1 MPTVVLDQKGR
12 ITIPSEVRSRLGLK
26 PGSRLELVLEGD
38 RIVLRPARRLRARDL
53 LGIAGQEE
61 VELEDVE
68 RALGETS

>member
-1 MPTVVLDQKGR
+1 LPTVVLDQKGR

>member
-1 MPTVVLDQKGR
+1 MVLDQKGR

-68 RALGETS
+68 CALGETS

>member
-26 PGSRLELVLEGD
+26 PGSRLEIVLEGD

-61 VELEDVE
+61 VELEDIE

>member
-1 MPTVVLDQKGR
+1 VVLDQKGR